1 MRAAVTP
8 AHLLL
13 LDHAFADDLVDRG
26 FHERGGD
33 DLAGAVALPV
43 VGYGRG
49 VRGEVPAE
57 LAYRLGEFVVPVLVL
72 LAAGVLVF
80 EVGGDVVDGLQRARW
95 VSRPGRPWPRR
106 PPARRAARPT
116 GIKTPARSWC
126 GPCPACSAWPVPAGG
141 AAGTG
146 QAEHAEQG

>member
-1 MRAAVTP
+1 MVLPVGGVVEVGVPALVVVGEGVVEYPGADLEQQMRAAVTP

-57 LAYRLGEFVVPVLVL
+57 LAYRLGEFC
-72 LAAGVLVF
+72 
-80 EVGGDVVDGLQRARW
+80 RA
-95 VSRPGRPWPRR
+95 
-106 PPARRAARPT
+106 
-116 GIKTPARSWC
+116 
-126 GPCPACSAWPVPAGG
+126 GPCLAGRRCPRLRG
-141 AAGTG
+141 RW
-146 QAEHAEQG
+146 

>member
-13 LDHAFADDLVDRG
+13 LDHAFADHLVDRG

-57 LAYRLGEFVVPVLVL
+57 LAYRLGEFVLPGLVL

-80 EVGGDVVDGLQRARW
+80 EVGGDVVDGLQRAKD
-95 VSRPGRPWPRR
+95 VAVPQKPLQPLQLGGEGGRRARAGRAGPWP
-106 PPARRAARPT
+106 AASSR
-116 GIKTPARSWC
+116 
-126 GPCPACSAWPVPAGG
+126 CSAS
-141 AAGTG
+141 
-146 QAEHAEQG
+146 

>member
-13 LDHAFADDLVDRG
+13 LDHAFADHLVDRG

-49 VRGEVPAE
+49 VGGEVPAE

-80 EVGGDVVDGLQRARW
+80 EVGGDVVDGLQRAKDVAVPQKPFQPLQLGGEGDPIPR
-95 VSRPGRPWPRR
+95 VGRAGPWP
-106 PPARRAARPT
+106 AASSR
-116 GIKTPARSWC
+116 
-126 GPCPACSAWPVPAGG
+126 
-141 AAGTG
+141 
-146 QAEHAEQG
+146 